1 MSKKILA
8 IIISIMVFILII
20 IGMILWYVLS
30 IKPVNK
36 DDDTNVVI
44 EIQSGDST
52 QEILSNLKE
61 KGLIK
66 NTLVSKVYIKLN
78 GIKGLQA
85 GKYELSPNM
94 DLNQVLNK
102 IGSGNV
108 LNEEVK
114 ITFLEGKNMRWIA
127 KTIAEKTNN
136 TEEQVYEVLED
147 KEYIETLINK
157 YWFITDEVLKNDIY
171 YPLEGYLYPETYT
184 FENANVT
191 VKEIF
196 NRLLDQTDKVLT
208 KYKTQIDSL
217 GGTVHQILTFASIVE
232 LEGNDSTSR
241 EGIASVIYNRLKKK
255 MSLGSDVTT
264 YYAIKVDM
272 EERNLTTKEIN
283 TYNPYNTRGPKME
296 GKLPIGP
303 IAMISEEALKAVL
316 EPAETDYLYFVAD
329 MNGKIYFTKTYEE
342 HQEMIKKLQKE
353 GLWYEYNE

>member
-1 MSKKILA
+1 MNKKILA
-8 IIISIMVFILII
+8 IIISIIVFILIA
-20 IGMILWYVLS
+20 IGIALWYIFS
-30 IKPVNK
+30 TKPVNQE
-36 DDDTNVVI
+36 DSTNILI
-44 EIQSGDST
+44 EIKSGDST
-52 QEILSNLKE
+52 QDILSSLKE

-66 NTLVSKVYIKLN
+66 NTLVSKIYIKLN

-94 DLNQVLNK
+94 DLKQVLSK
-102 IGSGNV
+102 IGSGGI

-127 KTIAEKTNN
+127 KRIAEKTNN

-147 KEYIETLINK
+147 KEYIESLINK
-157 YWFITDEVLKNDIY
+157 YWFITDEILKDDIY

-184 FENANVT
+184 FENADVT

-196 NRLLDQTDKVLT
+196 SRLIDQTDKVLT
-208 KYKTQIDSL
+208 DYKSQIDSL

-232 LEGNDSTSR
+232 LEGNDDTSR
-241 EGIASVIYNRLKKK
+241 QGIASVIYNRLKEK

-264 YYAIKVDM
+264 YYGIKVDM
-272 EERNLTTKEIN
+272 EERNLTSKEIT

-303 IAMISEEALKAVL
+303 IAMISEESLKAVL
-316 EPAETDYLYFVAD
+316 EPSETDYLYFVAD

-342 HQEMIKKLQKE
+342 HQEIIKKLQKD
-353 GLWYEYNE
+353 GLWYEYKK

>member
-1 MSKKILA
+1 MNKKILA
-8 IIISIMVFILII
+8 IVISIIVLILMAVGIA
-20 IGMILWYVLS
+20 LWYILS
-30 IKPVNK
+30 LKPVNK
-36 DDDTNVVI
+36 EDSTNILV
-44 EIQSGDST
+44 EIKSGDST
-52 QEILSNLKE
+52 HDILSILKK
-61 KGLIK
+61 KGLIR

-94 DLNQVLNK
+94 DLGQLLNI
-102 IGSGNV
+102 IGSGGI

-127 KTIAEKTNN
+127 KRIAEKTNN
-136 TEEQVYEVLED
+136 TEEQVYEALKD
-147 KEYIETLINK
+147 KEYIEGLINK
-157 YWFITDEVLKNDIY
+157 YWFITDEILKQDIY

-184 FENANVT
+184 FENADVT

-196 NRLLDQTDKVLT
+196 SRLLDQTDKVLT
-208 KYKTQIDSL
+208 DYKSQIDSL

-232 LEGNDSTSR
+232 LEGNDNDSR
-241 EGIASVIYNRLKKK
+241 QGIASVIYNRLKKK

-264 YYAIKVDM
+264 YYGIKVDM
-272 EERNLTTKEIN
+272 EERNLTSKEIT

-303 IAMISEEALKAVL
+303 IAMISEESLKAVL

-342 HQEMIKKLQKE
+342 HQEIIKKLQKD
-353 GLWYEYNE
+353 GLWYEYKK